1 MIAEINK
8 HHPAATPPEPP
19 ADPVKPRQSGPMD
32 YLSAS
37 RLKCWQECRLK
48 FLFRYVERIPVPT
61 VPNLFAGSV
70 VHAVLQAWNLGRW
83 RGGDTSPAAMRQ
95 AFDRDWVNR
104 SVTDKPKWED
114 TAEEA
119 AVMAEA
125 WATVTHWLDNPTV
138 PLDIPPEGVE
148 VSITAD
154 LSEHCLP
161 PLFGVLDLVLPGG
174 RVIDFK
180 TAGRKPDRAMAL
192 HQHQTQL
199 ACYALLYRDAT
210 GEMESSLELHH
221 LIKTKVPATL
231 VAASGPAGEAQLA
244 KLHVAMRG
252 FVDGIGRKDWTA
264 SPGQHCAWCDYRTE
278 CTNWKGTPKP

>member
-1 MIAEINK
+1 MIARINN
-8 HHPAATPPEPP
+8 HHPAVSPPPSPP
-19 ADPVKPRQSGPMD
+19 DEPVKAKPAGPMD

-70 VHAVLQAWNLGRW
+70 VHAVLQAWNLARW
-83 RGGDTSPAAMRQ
+83 RGGDTSPAAMRL

-104 SVTDKPKWED
+104 SADDKPVWED
-114 TAEEA
+114 TTEEA

-125 WATVTHWLDNPTV
+125 WTTVTHWLENPTV
-138 PLDIPPEGVE
+138 PLDVRPEGVE
-148 VSITAD
+148 VSITTD
-154 LSEHCLP
+154 LSDQGFP
-161 PLFGVLDLVLPGG
+161 PLFGVIDLVLPRG

-180 TAGRKPDRAMAL
+180 TAGRKPEPAMAL

-210 GEMESSLELHH
+210 GAMESSLELHH
-221 LIKTKVPATL
+221 LIKTKTPATMI
-231 VAASGPAGEAQLA
+231 AASGPAGEAQMA

-252 FVDGIGRKDWTA
+252 YVDGIGRKDWTA
-264 SPGQHCAWCDYRTE
+264 SPGQHCAWCDYRAE
-278 CTNWKGTPKP
+278 CGKWKGGG